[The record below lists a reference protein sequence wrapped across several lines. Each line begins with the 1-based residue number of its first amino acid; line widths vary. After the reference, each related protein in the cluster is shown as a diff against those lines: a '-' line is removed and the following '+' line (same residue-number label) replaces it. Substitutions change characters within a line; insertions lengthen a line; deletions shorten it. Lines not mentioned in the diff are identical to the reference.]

1 MAARYKHGGYSGGKE
16 QPEHYVWRTMIAR
29 CTNPRN
35 KQFHYYGGRGI
46 KVCKR
51 WMKYENFIS
60 DMGYRP
66 SSEHSLERKDT
77 DGDYKP
83 SNCCWATRSEQ
94 QKNKTT
100 TRIYTDGS
108 FVGTLVECAAHVGI
122 SKHLAWWRWKT
133 HNTFQKGQT
142 WRELPKAQ

>member
-1 MAARYKHGGYSGGKE
+1 MTPEQRERWMAARYKHGGYSGGKE

-77 DGDYKP
+77 DGDYKQ
-83 SNCCWATRSEQ
+83 ATVAGQPAVNS
-94 QKNKTT
+94 K
-100 TRIYTDGS
+100 RIKPPPASTQT
-108 FVGTLVECAAHVGI
+108 VLLLAHL
-122 SKHLAWWRWKT
+122 SSAPHM
-133 HNTFQKGQT
+133 
-142 WRELPKAQ
+142 